1 MSQHAVLSAS
11 GSDRWQ
17 PCPKSPAMER
27 GLPDT
32 SSQYADEGTAAHLL
46 GSTCLEEGTNPGDY
60 HGRRILVGPADGPN
74 GAQWDGA
81 VWADS
86 PDASVRVR
94 REYVVDDEMVAGI
107 TTYVENVRKIADGEL
122 VFVEQRVPLDQ
133 ITGEEGAEGTADAV
147 IFLDDD
153 EIVVNDLK
161 YGRDPVSAEDNKQ
174 LLAYASGAVEKFD
187 ITHGPFNRVR
197 LVIHQP
203 RVSVKPSEWDCS
215 IEYLQKYVEETRPKA
230 ALALAFYRCA
240 DAVQAGAARMYA
252 YLTGQAPRPEDADN
266 LMEQFGP
273 DPRACKYCKAKA
285 HCPAALA
292 AAQEAIGADFTAD
305 PPEEV
310 KLPEDHGSLARVL
323 SWSSYVEK
331 YFKAIR
337 ARAEALMFEHKN
349 SEEIQQALGLKIVM
363 GKAGNREWS
372 NEEEVEAY
380 AKTARLKTDITHT
393 KKLKSPTQLEKLLKK
408 THARKWSKFEELITR
423 KDGVPSVASIDD
435 PRDPW
440 IPPDPAEDFTAEE
453 PAKIF

>member
-17 PCPKSPAMER
+17 PCPKAPAMEKD
-27 GLPDT
+27 LPDT

-46 GSTCLEEGTNPGDY
+46 GSTCLEEGTNPVDY
-60 HGRRILVGPADGPN
+60 AGRKILVGTVGEWDGGIWADGDDVS
-74 GAQWDGA
+74 ALK
-81 VWADS
+81 
-86 PDASVRVR
+86 VR
-94 REYVVDDEMVAGI
+94 RTFTVDDEMVAGV
-107 TTYVENVRKIADGEL
+107 TTYVENILKIADGAL

-133 ITGEEGAEGTADAV
+133 ITGEEGGEGTADAV
-147 IFLDDD
+147 IFLDD

-187 ITHGPFNRVR
+187 ITHGPFKRVR

-215 IEYLQKYVEETRPKA
+215 IEYLQKYVEEARPKA

-240 DAVQAGAARMYA
+240 DGVQAGAKRMYA

-273 DPRACKYCKAKA
+273 DPKACKYCKAKA
-285 HCPAALA
+285 ECPAALA

-363 GKAGNREWS
+363 GKAGNREWE

-408 THARKWSKFEELITR
+408 KHARKWSKFEEMITR
-423 KDGVPSVASIDD
+423 KDGVPSVASVDD

-440 IPPDPAEDFTAEE
+440 IPPDPAEDFTVEE